1 MKYIG
6 LTFSYLKKNF
16 VLPLVAMLIPAIAAC
31 FLYTPY
37 WEVSFVAGFDF
48 QPYKTAGQTLV
59 ILFGDSW
66 QYVWPVIIVAVLQ
79 VVGAA
84 IIMSS
89 LDRHFRTGMLSL
101 KSPVRLINIS
111 IFPIAIGVIVMSV
124 TAIILRLLLFGLV
137 SLVQVIL
144 GAMSAAPGAALA
156 VIAVVAIGLFVLH
169 ALLLLPMLMWA
180 PIMFIYGYRFR
191 DAAALSFKLISRKK
205 LFWSL
210 FLPMLICAG
219 IQLLVGFL
227 QVHAAIAY
235 AVNFVVFLF
244 TNVYT
249 TVFTMIAFYDI
260 SGLDRRD
267 VEPYKRAILQASPA
281 PVPPVQPTDNEK
293 APPAE
298 KKVKKPSGKP
308 KTGQKPKK
316 SSAKP
321 KSGQKPKK
329 EDSHVL

>member
-1 MKYIG
+1 M
-6 LTFSYLKKNF
+6 
-16 VLPLVAMLIPAIAAC
+16 AMLIPAIAAC

-66 QYVWPVIIVAVLQ
+66 QYAWPVIIVAILQ
-79 VVGAA
+79 VFGAS

-111 IFPIAIGVIVMSV
+111 VFPIAIGVIVMSL
-124 TAIILRLLLFGLV
+124 TAIILRFLLFGLV

-144 GAMSAAPGAALA
+144 GAMSAASGAALA

-180 PIMFIYGYRFR
+180 PIMFIYGYKFR

-235 AVNFVVFLF
+235 SVNFVVFLF

-249 TVFTMIAFYDI
+249 TVYTMIAFYDI

-267 VEPYKRAILQASPA
+267 IEPYKRALMQVQAPA
-281 PVPPVQPTDNEK
+281 PVTDVKPTERSEK
-293 APPAE
+293 TPPAE
-298 KKVKKPSGKP
+298 KKVKTSSAKS
-308 KTGQKPKK
+308 KTGQKLKK
-316 SSAKP
+316 PSGP
-321 KSGQKPKK
+321 KSQQKPKK

>member
-1 MKYIG
+1 M
-6 LTFSYLKKNF
+6 T
-16 VLPLVAMLIPAIAAC
+16 AMLIPAIAAC

-48 QPYKTAGQTLV
+48 APYKTAGQTLA

-66 QYVWPVIIVAVLQ
+66 QYVWPVIVVAILQ
-79 VVGAA
+79 VFGAA

-111 IFPIAIGVIVMSV
+111 VFPIAIGVVVMSL
-124 TAIILRLLLFGLV
+124 TAIILRFLLFGLV
-137 SLVQVIL
+137 SLVQVIF
-144 GAMSAAPGAALA
+144 GAASVVPGATLA
-156 VIAVVAIGLFVLH
+156 VIAAVAMGLFVLH

-180 PIMFIYGYRFR
+180 PITFIYGYKFR

-210 FLPMLICAG
+210 FLPMLVCAG
-219 IQLLVGFL
+219 VQLLVGFL

-249 TVFTMIAFYDI
+249 TVYTMIAFYDI

-267 VEPYKRAILQASPA
+267 IEPYKRALMQISPA
-281 PVPPVQPTDNEK
+281 PAVAETEDRSEK
-293 APPAE
+293 APAAD
-298 KKVKKPSGKP
+298 KKKTKKA
-308 KTGQKPKK
+308 
-316 SSAKP
+316 SAKP
-321 KSGQKPKK
+321 KTQPKPTK
-329 EDSHVL
+329 EDGNVL